1 MIELDGSDGGGQLVR
16 TALSLSALA
25 GEPFRMAN
33 VRGNRPNP
41 GLKRQ
46 HRTCVEAVATLTDAD
61 VEGEAVGSETLR
73 FDPGVA
79 PGAAAA
85 PDEIAVDV
93 GTAGSVVL
101 VADTLLPLA
110 VRLETPVNASLTG
123 GTDVRWSPSADYL
136 RRVKLPLL
144 RAVGLDAAVD
154 VVRRGFFPAGGGE
167 LDVDL
172 RPSTVAPIE
181 LGERDAPPGTDPTG
195 DADPPALDLGVPTS
209 VDAVAAAD
217 LDDGDAADRLADAA
231 AAELDDRGV
240 AAAPAT
246 RAASVDAHSSGLALT
261 VVVGEPGGSEGAS
274 EPTPRAGFVAY
285 GGADDDPSSLPA
297 AAVDAAARWAATDA
311 PVDAHLGD
319 QLVVWLALAGGT
331 VPVPRVTDHL
341 RTNVDLVSTFGYDVS
356 IAERADG
363 PPAVVAPATR

>member
-25 GEPFRMAN
+25 GEPFRMTN
-33 VRGNRPNP
+33 VRGDRPNP

-46 HRTCVEAVATLTDAD
+46 HRTCVAAVAALTDAD
-61 VEGEAVGSETLR
+61 VEGDAVGSETLR

-79 PGAAAA
+79 PGAAA
-85 PDEIAVDV
+85 PDGIAVDV

-110 VRLETPVNASLTG
+110 VRLDDPVTASLTG

-144 RAVGLDAAVD
+144 RAVGLDADVD
-154 VVRRGFFPAGGGE
+154 VARRGFFPAGGGE

-172 RPSTVAPIE
+172 RPSAIAPIE
-181 LGERDAPPGTDPTG
+181 LGGRDASPGTDPTG
-195 DADPPALDLGVPTS
+195 DAAPDPETRVS
-209 VDAVAAAD
+209 VHAVAAAD

-231 AAELDDRGV
+231 AAELDDRGL
-240 AAAPAT
+240 AAAPAA
-246 RAASVDAHSSGLALT
+246 RAASVDAHSPGMSLT
-261 VVVGEPGGSEGAS
+261 VAVGAS
-274 EPTPRAGFVAY
+274 GGTDAAPEPTPRAGFVAY
-285 GGADDDPSSLPA
+285 GGADDDPSSVPEA
-297 AAVDAAARWAATDA
+297 TVDAAAEWAATDA

-331 VPVPRVTDHL
+331 VPVPRVTEHL
-341 RTNVDLVSTFGYDVS
+341 RTNVDLVSAFGYDVS
-356 IAERADG
+356 IEARGDG
-363 PPAVVAPATR
+363 PPAVVAPTTR

>member
-1 MIELDGSDGGGQLVR
+1 VIELDGSDGGGQLVR

-25 GEPFRMAN
+25 GEPFRMTN
-33 VRGNRPNP
+33 VRGDRPNP

-46 HRTCVEAVATLTDAD
+46 HRTCVEAVAALTDAD
-61 VEGEAVGSETLR
+61 VEGDAVGSETLR

-79 PGAAAA
+79 PGAAA
-85 PDEIAVDV
+85 PDGIAVDV

-110 VRLETPVNASLTG
+110 VRLDDPVTASLTG

-144 RAVGLDAAVD
+144 RRVGLDAAVD
-154 VVRRGFFPAGGGE
+154 VARRGFFPAGGGE

-181 LGERDAPPGTDPTG
+181 LGGRDAPPGTDPTG
-195 DADPPALDLGVPTS
+195 DAGPETRVS
-209 VDAVAAAD
+209 VHAVAAAD

-231 AAELDDRGV
+231 AADLADRGL
-240 AAAPAT
+240 AAAPET
-246 RAASVDAHSSGLALT
+246 RAASVDAHSPGMSLT
-261 VVVGEPGGSEGAS
+261 VAIGAS
-274 EPTPRAGFVAY
+274 GGDDVASDPAPRAGFVAY
-285 GGADDDPSSLPA
+285 GGADDDPSSLPET
-297 AAVDAAARWAATDA
+297 AVDAAARWAATDA

-319 QLVVWLALAGGT
+319 QLVVWVALAGGT
-331 VPVPRVTDHL
+331 VPVPRVTEHL
-341 RTNVDLVSTFGYDVS
+341 RTNVDLVSAFGYDVS
-356 IAERADG
+356 IEQHADG
-363 PPAVVAPATR
+363 TPAVVAPPPR